1 MSSRLSFEAESFEMP
16 LELAGELDE
25 LSAGLMEGEWDGE
38 VSRSS
43 ASYIRWVQQ
52 ALNRIMGLR
61 LAADGVMGPATRS
74 AIRSF
79 QSQAGLTADGV
90 VGPRTEA
97 ALRSRGAPAP
107 PGAGG
112 GSGQTSGGP
121 VVMPPLVVTCPTLPM
136 TVVVD
141 GYSQNQTSVGTAQ
154 QSQLGPAVLA
164 LLRSLRPG
172 CTQVR
177 RVVTV
182 GHASTEGSLTVNE
195 TVGRQ
200 RAAAVSS
207 FLSAA
212 LGVLPA
218 LLPSPP
224 VFEPPLSKGETEPVI
239 SPEASE
245 ADRRKNRRVGV
256 TLMP

>member
-1 MSSRLSFEAESFEMP
+1 MSNPFTFETEFFEMP
-16 LELAGELDE
+16 LELSGEGDE
-25 LSAGLMEGEWDGE
+25 FSAWLMEGEWEGE

-43 ASYIRWVQQ
+43 ASYLRWVQQ

-61 LAADGVMGPATRS
+61 LAVDGLMGPATRS

-97 ALRSRGAPAP
+97 ALRSRGAPTP
-107 PGAGG
+107 PGAG
-112 GSGQTSGGP
+112 SGTSPAPSGT

-141 GYSQNQTSVGTAQ
+141 GYSQNQTTVGSVQ
-154 QSQLGPAVLA
+154 QAKLGPAVLA
-164 LLRSLRPG
+164 LLRSLRTG

-182 GHASTEGSLTVNE
+182 GHASTEGSLATNE

-200 RAAAVSS
+200 RAAAVSG
-207 FLSAA
+207 FLSSA
-212 LGVLPA
+212 LGVLPV

-224 VFEPPLSKGETEPVI
+224 VFDPPLSKGETEPLI
-239 SPEASE
+239 SPETSE
-245 ADRRKNRRVGV
+245 ADRRKNRRVVV
-256 TLMP
+256 TLLP